1 MSPITMLFF
10 ILIGMALSVHAGDL
24 TLRELEQKINN
35 LNKLEQNGERLQKEL
50 IILKDELETKNTD
63 NWHLG

>member
-1 MSPITMLFF
+1 MSPITVLFF
-10 ILIGMALSVHAGDL
+10 ILIGMALSVHADDL